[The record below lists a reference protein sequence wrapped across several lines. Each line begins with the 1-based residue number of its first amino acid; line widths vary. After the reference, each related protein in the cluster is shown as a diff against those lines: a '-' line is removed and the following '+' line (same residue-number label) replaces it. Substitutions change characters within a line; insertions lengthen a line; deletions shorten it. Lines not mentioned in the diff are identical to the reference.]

1 MSDQQAV
8 IDSLIDYIDKA
19 ILKNSVSNRHVA
31 AVLSYLHE
39 RLKIADGNKY
49 LRKDREEGT
58 EFLFKAFAG
67 IQFGHFVKE
76 LATEGGLID
85 AEGNAW
91 LRNLHLAES
100 LEVPVINFNRTRVFV
115 GADFRSPAAGII
127 ESVDV
132 DNQIAYLKLEK
143 GELGTVEVGDLLFGI
158 FHSTGGASS
167 DNDDSRGNMSFS
179 GFNSIYFEVVSVS
192 SDRKSFT
199 YQLREGY
206 ENHPQPHMTFA
217 GRGNRT
223 NKDRQSFEYATRT
236 YRRYLTGVDD
246 WEFRKENIAMQTGD
260 LNNLKAYGLDMEG
273 YSVYANNIYFTGI
286 LAQVESIIE
295 KEVEKQMPEIHH
307 PYVSANTKTW
317 WEYDPEHPDA
327 QSQGEKQGY
336 RDTKVKAEGIKGATG
351 ATGPKGDKGATGPKG
366 DKGDTGPQGPQ
377 GPKGAQ
383 GERGLQGL
391 QGPKG
396 DQGVP
401 GAKGADGKTAYTHIA
416 YADTASGGGFSQ
428 SPAGKAYIGIYVDH
442 TQSDSSDASKYRW
455 SLIKGADGK
464 NGTPGAKGAD
474 GRTPYFHVAYA
485 TNATGTAG
493 FSVTDSAG
501 KTYIGTYTDFVQADS
516 NDPNKY
522 KWSLI
527 KGDKGDTGAKG
538 ATGATGPKGDKG
550 DTGPQGPKGAQGERG
565 LQGLQGP
572 KGDQGAMTSIP
583 VPHDKQQSY
592 VGNSVFTSIV
602 YDTNGAYYKALK
614 DVPKGI
620 ALTNTQYWQR
630 ISSIQEVGIHR
641 AFINMLLAD
650 SAFINELKAT
660 IVEAKVLK
668 AGANPDA
675 PGGFNSAIYENG
687 YGHLGGGALRF
698 DTAGIWTKHL
708 YAESGN
714 FLPTWST
721 YPLSRTSNRI
731 TLDPRTSNILLD
743 WTGNTPG
750 LEVFYLSFK
759 VYSGIIVI
767 DPSTASETIYYKD
780 GGTYEITLVNT
791 SNITISLITNSV
803 AGESRLK
810 TFFGNTE
817 ISRIE
822 IEPQRTL
829 KLTFRCDDSTFL
841 PKEHPLRPYDT
852 YIYHGKLYVQN
863 ISEFTFHE
871 EYSSSNKKIVSK
883 SDKFIGLP
891 LNVEAIG
898 MVGYS
903 GSKLRMIKN
912 GSFRRYSV
920 RKVREG
926 VYTVSIS
933 PGFNAADNYLVFV
946 TSKAGNDDRPRYAS
960 VNWKSASGFNVITG
974 DDSSPN
980 DSDFQFM
987 IIDISNNTGWNNI
1000 G

>member
-132 DNQIAYLKLEK
+132 DNQIAYLKLEE

-179 GFNSIYFEVVSVS
+179 GFNSIYFEAVSVS

-260 LNNLKAYGLDMEG
+260 LDNLKVYGLDMEG

-307 PYVSANTKTW
+307 PYVSANTRTW

-336 RDTKVKAEGIKGATG
+336 RDTNVKAEGTKGDKGDTGAKGAT
-351 ATGPKGDKGATGPKG
+351 GATGPKG
-366 DKGDTGPQGPQ
+366 DKGDTGPQGP
-377 GPKGAQ
+377 KGDK

-391 QGPKG
+391 QGAKG

-416 YADTASGGGFSQ
+416 YADTSAGGGFSQ

-442 TQSDSSDASKYRW
+442 TQADSSEPSKYRW

-501 KTYIGTYTDFVQADS
+501 KTHIGTYTDFVQADS
-516 NDPNKY
+516 NDPKKY

-538 ATGATGPKGDKG
+538 ATGPKGDKGATGPKGDKG
-550 DTGPQGPKGAQGERG
+550 DTGPQGPKGDKGE
-565 LQGLQGP
+565 QGP
-572 KGDQGAMTSIP
+572 MTSIP
-583 VPHDKQQSY
+583 VLHSKQQRY
-592 VGNSVFTSIV
+592 IGNADFTSIV
-602 YDTNGAYYKALK
+602 YDANGVYYKALQ
-614 DVPKGI
+614 DVPVGI
-620 ALTNTQYWQR
+620 PITNSSYWKK
-630 ISSIQEVGIHR
+630 ISNLQEVGIHK
-641 AFINMLLAD
+641 AFIDMLFA
-650 SAFINELKAT
+650 SNAFVEALKAKIIESNEIFSSSVIADKIKT
-660 IVEAKVLK
+660 
-668 AGANPDA
+668 
-675 PGGFNSAIYENG
+675 GGLNVNDKFTVSKQGEVNIFGTLHLPFTPIETAILNSNG
-687 YGHLGGGALRF
+687 YYTIPEQYIREHSSLSIGQLGNFGAKQVIALPNGREF
-698 DTAGIWTKHL
+698 NGKIFFIANTAQIISRMQVGLQIFLKSTVNPWGL
-708 YAESGN
+708 SGN
-714 FLPTWST
+714 VTREVYLPFRHVAMVVGIGDGNHFYGWA
-721 YPLSRTSNRI
+721 I
-731 TLDPRTSNILLD
+731 VNIFPMD
-743 WTGNTPG
+743 FTARA
-750 LEVFYLSFK
+750 S
-759 VYSGIIVI
+759 SGV
-767 DPSTASETIYYKD
+767 
-780 GGTYEITLVNT
+780 
-791 SNITISLITNSV
+791 
-803 AGESRLK
+803 
-810 TFFGNTE
+810 
-817 ISRIE
+817 
-822 IEPQRTL
+822 
-829 KLTFRCDDSTFL
+829 
-841 PKEHPLRPYDT
+841 
-852 YIYHGKLYVQN
+852 
-863 ISEFTFHE
+863 
-871 EYSSSNKKIVSK
+871 
-883 SDKFIGLP
+883 P
-891 LNVEAIG
+891 LNIETVG
-898 MVGYS
+898 MVGFD
-903 GSKLRMIKN
+903 GTKLRILKN
-912 GSFRRYSV
+912 TSSRYFSV
-920 RKVREG
+920 KKMKRG
-926 VYTVSIS
+926 VYEVRFS
-933 PGFNAADNYLVFV
+933 PAFQSHEDYLVFV
-946 TSKAGNDDRPRYAS
+946 SGKGGNNDEPRYAS
-960 VNWKSASGFNVITG
+960 INWKGVASFNVVTG

-980 DSDFQFM
+980 DADFHFM
-987 IIDISNNTGWNNI
+987 IVNVGGVLTPWDSMVR
-1000 G
+1000 

>member
-455 SLIKGADGK
+455 
-464 NGTPGAKGAD
+464 
-474 GRTPYFHVAYA
+474 
-485 TNATGTAG
+485 
-493 FSVTDSAG
+493 
-501 KTYIGTYTDFVQADS
+501 
-516 NDPNKY
+516 
-522 KWSLI
+522 
-527 KGDKGDTGAKG
+527 
-538 ATGATGPKGDKG
+538 
-550 DTGPQGPKGAQGERG
+550 
-565 LQGLQGP
+565 
-572 KGDQGAMTSIP
+572 
-583 VPHDKQQSY
+583 
-592 VGNSVFTSIV
+592 
-602 YDTNGAYYKALK
+602 
-614 DVPKGI
+614 
-620 ALTNTQYWQR
+620 
-630 ISSIQEVGIHR
+630 
-641 AFINMLLAD
+641 
-650 SAFINELKAT
+650 
-660 IVEAKVLK
+660 
-668 AGANPDA
+668 
-675 PGGFNSAIYENG
+675 
-687 YGHLGGGALRF
+687 
-698 DTAGIWTKHL
+698 
-708 YAESGN
+708 
-714 FLPTWST
+714 
-721 YPLSRTSNRI
+721 
-731 TLDPRTSNILLD
+731 
-743 WTGNTPG
+743 
-750 LEVFYLSFK
+750 
-759 VYSGIIVI
+759 
-767 DPSTASETIYYKD
+767 
-780 GGTYEITLVNT
+780 
-791 SNITISLITNSV
+791 
-803 AGESRLK
+803 
-810 TFFGNTE
+810 
-817 ISRIE
+817 
-822 IEPQRTL
+822 
-829 KLTFRCDDSTFL
+829 
-841 PKEHPLRPYDT
+841 
-852 YIYHGKLYVQN
+852 
-863 ISEFTFHE
+863 
-871 EYSSSNKKIVSK
+871 
-883 SDKFIGLP
+883 
-891 LNVEAIG
+891 
-898 MVGYS
+898 
-903 GSKLRMIKN
+903 
-912 GSFRRYSV
+912 
-920 RKVREG
+920 
-926 VYTVSIS
+926 
-933 PGFNAADNYLVFV
+933 
-946 TSKAGNDDRPRYAS
+946 
-960 VNWKSASGFNVITG
+960 
-974 DDSSPN
+974 
-980 DSDFQFM
+980 
-987 IIDISNNTGWNNI
+987 
-1000 G
+1000 